1 MCSESVEINIDGGRF
16 KLKKPKGNW
25 PGTVYGGL
33 VRVHWEMIVNI
44 QRDKGGPL
52 LWVEPLVVDHQKTS
66 TINQDLQIFDGRSES
81 DTI

>member
-1 MCSESVEINIDGGRF
+1 
-16 KLKKPKGNW
+16 
-25 PGTVYGGL
+25 L